1 MNGAG
6 KTALFG
12 YREVTVMKGF
22 IEVTEFDGGMTII
35 IPIGKITA
43 IVCDGKGDVYIEM
56 GTNGDTTSSGVLV
69 QDSFEEVKRKIKQS
83 EV

>member
-1 MNGAG
+1 MNRAG

-22 IEVTEFDGGMTII
+22 IEVTEYDGEMTIL
-35 IPIGKITA
+35 IPVGRITG
-43 IVCDGKGDVYIEM
+43 IVRDSKSDVYIEM

-69 QDSFEEVKRKIKQS
+69 QESFEEVKLKIKQS

>member
-1 MNGAG
+1 MNRAG

-22 IEVTEFDGGMTII
+22 IEVTEYDGEMTIL
-35 IPIGKITA
+35 IPVGKITG
-43 IVCDGKGDVYIEM
+43 IVRDSKGDVYIEM

-69 QDSFEEVKRKIKQS
+69 QESLEEVKRKIM
-83 EV
+83 ECDV

>member
-1 MNGAG
+1 MNRAG

-22 IEVTEFDGGMTII
+22 IEVTEYDGEMTIL
-35 IPIGKITA
+35 IPVGRITG
-43 IVCDGKGDVYIEM
+43 IVRDSKSDVYIEM

-69 QDSFEEVKRKIKQS
+69 QESFEEVKRKIKQS